1 MVHKSPRSH
10 KKGTKAESLGER
22 LSRSLDIPP
31 DVLPG
36 SSLIT
41 IHGRSALTLSGS
53 SSIILYTPEEIRLST
68 KRGALSV
75 KGKALVC
82 ISYNAAEITVEGR
95 INSVSF
101 EEEYDIG

>member
-1 MVHKSPRSH
+1 MAHKSPHSH

-41 IHGRSALTLSGS
+41 INVAKVCHDHKNYFRRVSIVFLSCPFGIAPRLICGVP
-53 SSIILYTPEEIRLST
+53 SIGI
-68 KRGALSV
+68 K
-75 KGKALVC
+75 
-82 ISYNAAEITVEGR
+82 
-95 INSVSF
+95 NSVGT
-101 EEEYDIG
+101 ERTPK